1 MKLKNKNSK
10 SILEA
15 YTPLLGLKP
24 IKELKEK
31 AQKFKGKTVLHVEL
45 KEKAQKFKGKTVLH
59 VNATKYGGGVAEIL
73 QNMIPLMNE
82 LGIESSWKVFTAPDS
97 FFDISKKMHNALQ
110 GNMKI
115 HFTDKEV
122 NDYIEQAK
130 STYDQIRPDSDFNI
144 IHDPQPCPIINFSD
158 NKRGKWIWRCHIDTA
173 NPNPQAWGMIS
184 DYFSLYDALVFTK
197 LEYAKKTNH
206 DLIYQI
212 PPSID
217 PFSVKNKDIPEAQ
230 AREIVEKFVPLD
242 LPLVTQV
249 SRFDPWKDPLGVID
263 VYRIV
268 KKKQPIRLV
277 LIGSLAHD
285 DPEGIEWLK
294 KVKDYAK
301 NDSDIYILSNLD
313 GVSDIEVNAFQR
325 VSKVILQKSI
335 KEGFGLTV
343 TEGMWKKKPVIGG
356 NVGGIKLQI
365 DDGVNGFLIDTN
377 EEAAE
382 KIIYILKN
390 PKKARELGEA
400 GHNKIKN
407 EFLLIKHVERY
418 LDLFDTLSK

>member
-1 MKLKNKNSK
+1 
-10 SILEA
+10 
-15 YTPLLGLKP
+15 
-24 IKELKEK
+24 
-31 AQKFKGKTVLHVEL
+31 
-45 KEKAQKFKGKTVLH
+45 
-59 VNATKYGGGVAEIL
+59 
-73 QNMIPLMNE
+73 
-82 LGIESSWKVFTAPDS
+82 
-97 FFDISKKMHNALQ
+97 
-110 GNMKI
+110 
-115 HFTDKEV
+115 
-122 NDYIEQAK
+122 
-130 STYDQIRPDSDFNI
+130 
-144 IHDPQPCPIINFSD
+144 
-158 NKRGKWIWRCHIDTA
+158 
-173 NPNPQAWGMIS
+173 
-184 DYFSLYDALVFTK
+184 LVFTK
-197 LEYAKKTNH
+197 LEYARNKSH

-217 PFSVKNKDIPEAQ
+217 PFSVKNKIIPEAQ
-230 AREIVEKFVPLD
+230 AREIVKKFIPLD

-263 VYRIV
+263 AYRIV
-268 KKKQPIRLV
+268 KEKQPIRLV

-301 NDSDIYILSNLD
+301 NDSDIIILSNLD
-313 GVSDIEVNAFQR
+313 GVGDIEVNAFQR

-365 DDGVNGFLIDTN
+365 DDGVNGFLVDTI
-377 EEAAE
+377 EETAE

-390 PKKARELGEA
+390 PKKAKEIGEA

-418 LDLFDTLSK
+418 LDLFEILSK

>member
-1 MKLKNKNSK
+1 MKMMNKNSE

-15 YTPLLGLKP
+15 YTPLLGLKA
-24 IKELKEK
+24 IS
-31 AQKFKGKTVLHVEL
+31 EL

-110 GNMKI
+110 GNMEI
-115 HFTDKEV
+115 HFTDKEI
-122 NDYIEQAK
+122 NEYIEQAK

-144 IHDPQPCPIINFSD
+144 IHDPQPCPIINFAE

-184 DYFSLYDALVFTK
+184 DYLSLYDALVFTK
-197 LEYAKKTNH
+197 LEYAKKKKH

-263 VYRIV
+263 TYRIV
-268 KKKQPIRLV
+268 KEKQPIRLV

-313 GVSDIEVNAFQR
+313 GVGDIEVNAFQR

-343 TEGMWKKKPVIGG
+343 TEGMWKKRPVIGG

-365 DDGVNGFLIDTN
+365 DDGVNGFLVDTN

-390 PKKARELGEA
+390 PKKAREIGEA
-400 GHNKIKN
+400 AHRKIKN

-418 LDLFDTLSK
+418 LDLFYTLSK

>member
-1 MKLKNKNSK
+1 MNSK

-15 YTPLLGLKP
+15 YAPLLGLKT
-24 IKELKEK
+24 INKLKEK
-31 AQKFKGKTVLHVEL
+31 AH
-45 KEKAQKFKGKTVLH
+45 KFKGKTVLH

-82 LGIESSWKVFTAPDS
+82 LGIKGDWKVFTAPES

-110 GNMKI
+110 GNMEI
-115 HFTDKEV
+115 HFSDKEIC
-122 NDYIEQAK
+122 DYIEQAK
-130 STYDQIRPDSDFNI
+130 STYDQICPDSDFNI
-144 IHDPQPCPIINFSD
+144 IHDPQPCPMINFTED
-158 NKRGKWIWRCHIDTA
+158 KKGKWIWRCHIDTA
-173 NPNPQAWGMIS
+173 NPNPQAWSMIS
-184 DYFSLYDALVFTK
+184 DYLSLYDALIFTK
-197 LEYAKKTNH
+197 LEYARKKSH

-217 PFSVKNKDIPEAQ
+217 PFSVKNKDIPEVQ
-230 AREIVEKFVPLD
+230 AREIVEKFVPTD
-242 LPLVTQV
+242 IPLITQV

-263 VYRIV
+263 AYRIV

-285 DPEGIEWLK
+285 DPEGVEWLK

-301 NDSDIYILSNLD
+301 NDPDIYILSNLD
-313 GVSDIEVNAFQR
+313 GVGDIEVNAFQR

-343 TEGMWKKKPVIGG
+343 TEGMWKKTPVIGG

-365 DDGVNGFLIDTN
+365 NDGINGFLVDTI
-377 EEAAE
+377 EETAE

-390 PKKARELGEA
+390 PKKAKEMGKA
-400 GHNKIKN
+400 GHNKIKS

-418 LDLFDTLSK
+418 LDLFEILLK

>member
-1 MKLKNKNSK
+1 MTKLFIQNSNKYYIKVKIMKLMNNNNNSG

-24 IKELKEK
+24 INK
-31 AQKFKGKTVLHVEL
+31 L

-82 LGIESSWKVFTAPDS
+82 LGIESSWKIFTAPDS

-110 GNMKI
+110 GNMEI
-115 HFTDKEV
+115 HFTDKEI

-173 NPNPQAWGMIS
+173 NP
-184 DYFSLYDALVFTK
+184 
-197 LEYAKKTNH
+197 
-206 DLIYQI
+206 
-212 PPSID
+212 
-217 PFSVKNKDIPEAQ
+217 SVKNKDIPEAQ

-263 VYRIV
+263 TYRIV
-268 KKKQPIRLV
+268 KEKQPIRLV

-313 GVSDIEVNAFQR
+313 GVGDIEVNAFQR

-390 PKKARELGEA
+390 PKKAREIGEA
-400 GHNKIKN
+400 GHIKIKN
-407 EFLLIKHVERY
+407 EFLLIKHVEKY
-418 LDLFDTLSK
+418 LDLFEILSK

>member
-1 MKLKNKNSK
+1 MKKNSE

-15 YTPLLGLKP
+15 YSSLLGLKP
-24 IKELKEK
+24 INK
-31 AQKFKGKTVLHVEL
+31 L

-73 QNMIPLMNE
+73 QNMIPMMSE
-82 LGIESSWKVFTAPDS
+82 LGIEGNWKVFTAPDS

-110 GNMKI
+110 GNMEI
-115 HFTDKEV
+115 YFTDKEV

-144 IHDPQPCPIINFSD
+144 IHDPQPCPIINFAED
-158 NKRGKWIWRCHIDTA
+158 KKGKWIWRCHIDTA
-173 NPNPQAWGMIS
+173 NPNPQAWAMIS
-184 DYFSLYDALVFTK
+184 DYLSLYDALVFTK
-197 LEYAKKTNH
+197 LEYARKKSH
-206 DLIYQI
+206 DRIYQI

-217 PFSVKNKDIPEAQ
+217 PFSVKNKIIPEAQ
-230 AREIVEKFVPLD
+230 AREIVGKFVPLD

-263 VYRIV
+263 AYRIV
-268 KKKQPIRLV
+268 KEKQPIRLV

-301 NDSDIYILSNLD
+301 NDSDIIILSNLD
-313 GVSDIEVNAFQR
+313 GVGDIEVNAFQR

-365 DDGVNGFLIDTN
+365 DDGINGFLVDTIQ
-377 EEAAE
+377 ETAE

-390 PKKARELGEA
+390 PKIAKEIGEA
-400 GHNKIKN
+400 GYIKIKN

-418 LDLFDTLSK
+418 LDLFEILLK

>member
-1 MKLKNKNSK
+1 MIMNSN
-10 SILEA
+10 STLEA
-15 YTPLLGLKP
+15 YSLLLGPEPIDKLK
-24 IKELKEK
+24 KR
-31 AQKFKGKTVLHVEL
+31 AQNFKN
-45 KEKAQKFKGKTVLH
+45 KTVLH
-59 VNATKYGGGVAEIL
+59 VNATKFGGGVAEIL

-82 LGIESSWKVFTAPDS
+82 LGIEGNWKIFTAPDS

-110 GNMKI
+110 GNMEIK
-115 HFTDKEV
+115 FSKKEV
-122 NDYIEQAK
+122 NDYIDQAK
-130 STYDQIRPDSDFNI
+130 STFGQINPDSDFNI
-144 IHDPQPCPIINFSD
+144 IHDPQPCPIINFTED
-158 NKRGKWIWRCHIDTA
+158 KVGKWIWRCHIDTA

-184 DYFSLYDALVFTK
+184 DYLSLYDALVFTK
-197 LEYAKKTNH
+197 LEYARKASH

-217 PFSVKNKDIPEAQ
+217 PFSDKNKDLPEED
-230 AREIVEKFVPLD
+230 ARKIVEKFVPVD
-242 LPLVTQV
+242 LPLVCQV

-263 VYRIV
+263 AYRIV
-268 KKKQPIRLV
+268 KDKLPISLV

-285 DPEGIEWLK
+285 DPEGVEWLK
-294 KVKDYAK
+294 KVRDYAK
-301 NDSDIYILSNLD
+301 NDPGIYILSNLD
-313 GVSDIEVNAFQR
+313 GIGDIQVNAFQR

-365 DDGVNGFLIDTN
+365 DDGINGFLVDSV
-377 EEAAE
+377 EETAE

-400 GHNKIKN
+400 GHVKIKD

-418 LDLFDTLSK
+418 LDLFALLLK

>member
-1 MKLKNKNSK
+1 MRVIKISSK

-15 YTPLLGLKP
+15 YAQLLGSQP
-24 IKELKEK
+24 IEQLKEK
-31 AQKFKGKTVLHVEL
+31 AHKFT
-45 KEKAQKFKGKTVLH
+45 GKTVLH
-59 VNATKYGGGVAEIL
+59 VNATKFGGGVAEIL

-82 LGIESSWKVFTAPDS
+82 LGIEGNWKVFTAPDS
-97 FFDISKKMHNALQ
+97 FFEISKKMHNALQ

-115 HFTDKEV
+115 HFTEKEI
-122 NDYIEQAK
+122 NDYIEQGK
-130 STYDQIRPDSDFNI
+130 STFDQIKPDSDFNI
-144 IHDPQPCPIINFSD
+144 IHDPQPCPIINFTED
-158 NKRGKWIWRCHIDTA
+158 KVGKWIWRCHIDTA

-184 DYFSLYDALVFTK
+184 DYLSLYDALVFTK
-197 LEYAKKTNH
+197 LEYARKASHALK
-206 DLIYQI
+206 YQI

-217 PFSVKNKDIPEAQ
+217 PFSDKNKDIPLER
-230 AREIVEKFVPLD
+230 AREIVEQFVPLD

-263 VYRIV
+263 AYRIV
-268 KKKQPIRLV
+268 KEKRPVRLV

-285 DPEGIEWLK
+285 DPEGVEWLK

-301 NDSDIYILSNLD
+301 DDSDIYILSNLD
-313 GVSDIEVNAFQR
+313 GIGDIQVNAFQR

-343 TEGMWKKKPVIGG
+343 AEGMWKKIPVIGG

-365 DDGVNGFLIDTN
+365 DDGINGFLVDSV
-377 EEAAE
+377 EETAE

-390 PKKARELGEA
+390 PKIARELGEA
-400 GHNKIKN
+400 GRAKIKE
-407 EFLLIKHVERY
+407 EFLLIKHVEHY
-418 LDLFDTLSK
+418 LDLFEMLSK

>member
-1 MKLKNKNSK
+1 MIMNSN

-15 YTPLLGLKP
+15 YSLLLGPEPIDKLK
-24 IKELKEK
+24 KK
-31 AQKFKGKTVLHVEL
+31 AQKFKN
-45 KEKAQKFKGKTVLH
+45 KTVLH

-82 LGIESSWKVFTAPDS
+82 LELEGNWKIFTAPDS

-110 GNMKI
+110 GNMEIK
-115 HFTDKEV
+115 FSKKEV
-122 NDYIEQAK
+122 NVYIDQAK
-130 STYDQIRPDSDFNI
+130 STFGQINPDSDFNI
-144 IHDPQPCPIINFSD
+144 IHDPQPCPIINFAED
-158 NKRGKWIWRCHIDTA
+158 KIGKWIWRCHIDTA

-184 DYFSLYDALVFTK
+184 DYLTLYDALVFTK
-197 LEYAKKTNH
+197 LEYARKASH

-217 PFSVKNKDIPEAQ
+217 PFSDKNKDLPEED
-230 AREIVEKFVPLD
+230 ARKIVEKFVPVD
-242 LPLVTQV
+242 LPLVCQV

-263 VYRIV
+263 AYRIV
-268 KKKQPIRLV
+268 KDKLPIRLV

-285 DPEGIEWLK
+285 DPEGVEWLK
-294 KVKDYAK
+294 KVRDYAK
-301 NDSDIYILSNLD
+301 NDPGIYILSNLD
-313 GVSDIEVNAFQR
+313 GIGDIQVNAFQR

-365 DDGVNGFLIDTN
+365 DDGINGFLVDSV
-377 EEAAE
+377 EETAE

-390 PKKARELGEA
+390 PKKAKELGEA
-400 GHNKIKN
+400 GYVKIKD

-418 LDLFDTLSK
+418 LDLFELLSK